1 MSTTMAYKPKEKRV
15 KTIDPRQAAFKQY
28 YIDPNSPSFA
38 NARASAIRAGYTEQ
52 YADNI
57 TAQQPAW
64 LGDLLQDT
72 QVIRAEMLA
81 LSERNLK
88 SVVSEPKPTDKDNKK
103 LWVQTSQYISGTLGK
118 EHYSTRN
125 EITGADGR
133 RLFDNKT
140 REDAST
146 PVAALFKGVHDPNA
160 Q

>member
-1 MSTTMAYKPKEKRV
+1 MKYKRTV
-15 KTIDPRQAAFKQY
+15 TDPRVHLFKQY

-88 SVVSEPKPTDKDNKK
+88 SVVSEPKPKDKENKK
-103 LWVQTSQYISGTLGK
+103 IWIQTSQYISGTLGK
-118 EHYSTRN
+118 QHYSTRQ
-125 EITGADGR
+125 EVTGADGR
-133 RLFDNKT
+133 RLFDNT
-140 REDAST
+140 AREAASV
-146 PVAALFKGVHDPNA
+146 PIEQLFKGVA
-160 Q
+160 KE